1 MKLLIAIPTLTA
13 FYNYPT
19 YFLIGII
26 SLFVIAQVIVEVIN
40 LKPVTENN
48 NEAYKEIKSLFKE
61 YDNITSEDIY
71 LDDKKKEVYIDI
83 KCTPLNFSN
92 WSYRDLQA
100 IAKSLGI
107 SGRNRKRVILEK
119 EILNF
124 CN

>member
-61 YDNITSEDIY
+61 YDNITSKDIY